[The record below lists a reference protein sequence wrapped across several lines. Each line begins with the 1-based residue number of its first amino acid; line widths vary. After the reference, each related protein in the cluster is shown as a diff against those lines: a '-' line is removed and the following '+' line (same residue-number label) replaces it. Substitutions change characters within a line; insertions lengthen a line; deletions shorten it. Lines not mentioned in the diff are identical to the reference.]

1 MSLVITTLL
10 VAGGA
15 LAGRWLMKSLKPKP
29 PVPVDDAAPREVEAP
44 VVPVATRDL
53 FASFPCRL
61 GDVVIRAGAEEAW
74 LAGAL
79 VFSEDAV
86 VAAMF
91 VAPEAGRDRGVYVR
105 RQPADTMIWMDPL
118 APDEITTGQE
128 PPTSVEHEGV
138 RFERTRRLPVHV
150 ERVGTGAP
158 DVGERAILAEYAAA
172 AGERIIVVV
181 GAAPARAWRGAAL
194 EPGMYEVLPGAKTL
208 E

>member
-1 MSLVITTLL
+1 MSLVITSLL
-10 VAGGA
+10 LAGGA
-15 LAGRWLMKSLKPKP
+15 LAGRWLMKSVKAKP
-29 PVPVDDAAPREVEAP
+29 PVDVDDAAPREREAP
-44 VVPVATRDL
+44 APPPAARDL
-53 FASFPCRL
+53 FESFPCRL

-105 RQPADTMIWMDPL
+105 RKPADTMIWMDPL
-118 APDEITTGQE
+118 APGEIATGHE
-128 PPTSVEHEGV
+128 PPMSVEHEGV
-138 RFERTRRLPVHV
+138 RFERTRRLPVRV

-158 DVGERAILAEYAAA
+158 DVGDRAILAEYAAA
-172 AGERIIVVV
+172 AGERIVIVV
-181 GAAPARAWRGAAL
+181 GAIPARAWRGAAL
-194 EPGMYEVLPGAKTL
+194 EPGMYDVLPGGKTL